1 MASFK
6 ISDFKM
12 FEETTYE
19 LPDPRAFTE
28 VIMRGVKAQEKIY
41 GPVFSSK
48 VINYATRLIAKQ
60 RGEEPPEDIIDLDQ
74 LTEYV
79 ISKSEKMPP
88 YWVVLWAQFVTEKK
102 FEGHRGAG
110 TRFMEMG
117 ISESV
122 MERWSGEVEK
132 LDIDNVL
139 SKLRQVMVE
148 MKLAPRRKGYK
159 KNEDGSIDVL
169 YRDCFLLDGCL
180 LALGEGLL
188 RRADG
193 RMVCGF
199 FGTICRFFKEATGS
213 EWDYT
218 IHVFDKPNC
227 IARCFML

>member
-1 MASFK
+1 MADFS
-6 ISDFKM
+6 ISDFIM
-12 FEETTYE
+12 FEKTTYE
-19 LPDPRAFTE
+19 LPEPNTLTE
-28 VIMRGVKAQEKIY
+28 IIMRGVKAQEKVY
-41 GPVFSSK
+41 GPVFSAK
-48 VINYATRLIAKQ
+48 VINYATRLIAQQ
-60 RGEEPPEDIIDLDQ
+60 RGEEPPEDIKDLDQ
-74 LTEYV
+74 LTKYV

-122 MERWSGEVEK
+122 MERWSGEVK
-132 LDIDNVL
+132 NLDIDSVL
-139 SKLRQVMVE
+139 SKLRLIMVE
-148 MKLAPRRKGYK
+148 IKVAPHINGYK
-159 KNEDGSIDVL
+159 KNEDGSVDIL
-169 YRDCFLLDGCL
+169 YRDCYLSEACR
-180 LALGEGLL
+180 LAIDEEIL

-199 FGTICRFFKEATGS
+199 LGTICQFLKKATGS